1 MPDSRFNFQQVA
13 SRIEPLLSETVR
25 LSKLNVTFEARDTAG
40 LYERA
45 FENPDMV
52 VAFTGPDADLLL
64 ENKAE
69 LLKAIEHVVLES
81 VDLSGDERERILFDC
96 QEYRM
101 MRVDELQ
108 LAARA
113 AADKVRRTGVIYK
126 FSPMNSRE
134 RRMIH
139 MALRGESGGRTE
151 REGLGSYRQVVIH
164 PTQGGAASPHHSRA
178 HRPSR

>member
-1 MPDSRFNFQQVA
+1 MAATRFAFEDVTSRLKPMLQEL
-13 SRIEPLLSETVR
+13 IER
-25 LSKLNVTFEARDTAG
+25 AGFRVTFEVQNTAG
-40 LYERA
+40 VFDRE
-45 FENPDMV
+45 FENPDLV

-69 LLKAIEHVVLES
+69 LLKAIEHVCLEGLRVS
-81 VDLSGDERERILFDC
+81 LDGRERILFDC

-113 AADKVRRTGVIYK
+113 AAEKVRRTGASHK

-134 RRMIH
+134 RRVIH
-139 MALRGESGGRTE
+139 MALRGEPGVRTE
-151 REGLGSYRQVVIH
+151 SEGMGQYRLVAIH
-164 PTQGGAASPHHSRA
+164 STHPSARPQGRA